1 MGYRSD
7 VHMAFYTTKEEEW
20 GAVKLWVQE
29 NIVPHIEGEKCEEFT
44 RGVGALLGRSAA
56 RGFYIVL
63 EGWKY
68 YDGYE
73 HVDKLNAAF
82 DQFYAL
88 DTEDTGYA
96 CEFIRIG
103 EDDDDTVRKLSENA
117 EGFLYVSRTVHTEF

>member
-7 VHMAFYTTKEEEW
+7 VHMAFYTSVEEEW

-29 NIVPHIEGEKCEEFT
+29 NIVPHVGSEECKEFT
-44 RGVGALLGRSAA
+44 VPYNDGNPY

-63 EGWKY
+63 KGWEY

-82 DQFYAL
+82 DQFCAL
-88 DTEDTGYA
+88 DTGDTGYA

-103 EDDDDTVRKLSENA
+103 EDDDDTVQNNSNGSTGL
-117 EGFLYVSRTVHTEF
+117 LCVTRTVHTEF

>member
-1 MGYRSD
+1 MGYRSN
-7 VHMAFYTTKEEEW
+7 VHMAFYTCVVEEW

-29 NIVPHIEGEKCEEFT
+29 NIVPLIRGEKCEEFT
-44 RGVGALLGRSAA
+44 VRYGNGAPY
-56 RGFYIVL
+56 RGFHIVL

-82 DQFYAL
+82 DQFCAL
-88 DTEDTGYA
+88 DTGAGYA

-103 EDDDDTVRKLSENA
+103 EDEDDTVRKWSQTAN
-117 EGFLYVSRTVHTEF
+117 GFLYVTRTVYTEF

>member
-44 RGVGALLGRSAA
+44 HGGGPVGRPAA
-56 RGFYIVL
+56 RGFYIML
-63 EGWKY
+63 EDWKY
-68 YDGYE
+68 NDVYE
-73 HVDKLNAAF
+73 AVDKINEAF
-82 DQFYAL
+82 DQFCAL

-103 EDDDDTVRKLSENA
+103 EEDDDIERMCSGNP
-117 EGFLYVSRTVHTEF
+117 EGFLYITRTVHTEF

>member
-1 MGYRSD
+1 
-7 VHMAFYTTKEEEW
+7 MAFYTAKEEEW

-29 NIVPHIEGEKCEEFT
+29 NIVPYIESEKCEEFT
-44 RGVGALLGRSAA
+44 RRYGDGTSY
-56 RGFYIVL
+56 RGFYIAL

-73 HVDKLNAAF
+73 DVDKLNAAF
-82 DQFYAL
+82 DQFCAL

-103 EDDDDTVRKLSENA
+103 EDDDDTVRKLSDGSQ
-117 EGFLYVSRTVHTEF
+117 GFLYITRTVHTEF

>member
-29 NIVPHIEGEKCEEFT
+29 NIVPHIEGERCEEFT
-44 RGVGALLGRSAA
+44 VRYGNGAPYRGLHV
-56 RGFYIVL
+56 VL
-63 EGWKY
+63 ESVKY

-73 HVDKLNAAF
+73 YVDKLNAAF
-82 DQFYAL
+82 DRFCAL
-88 DTEDTGYA
+88 DTWDTGYA

-103 EDDDDTVRKLSENA
+103 EEDEDIVRKYSENA
-117 EGFLYVSRTVHTEF
+117 GGLMGITRTVHTEF